1 MPETY
6 GTWLRQIRTD
16 RGLTQEALG
25 KRIGVARTYVN
36 NIERGRVAM
45 PNLEMRLK
53 ITAALGEDYEP
64 MPPAGEN
71 DPSVD
76 DVDMERF
83 ARVISRWPRSRRE
96 WLFDLMERSDALFR
110 DDDGDNGDDAATA

>member
-16 RGLTQEALG
+16 RGLTQEELG

-64 MPPAGEN
+64 MPPSVGN
-71 DPSVD
+71 DPPVA
-76 DVDMERF
+76 DVDVDRI
-83 ARVISRWPRSRRE
+83 ARVIARWTPAQRR
-96 WLFDLMERSDALFR
+96 WLLDLMERTDAMLG
-110 DDDGDNGDDAATA
+110 DGTNGDDAATA